1 MPAIELLHV
10 SKTFV
15 SEGGISRPGLTNIC
29 LSVDEGELVVL
40 IGGNGSGK
48 STLLRSIA
56 GFLNVDSGT
65 ISLFQNDVT
74 SLSPQ
79 KRSFTV
85 ALVDQD
91 PSRSC
96 AADLS
101 VAETIALTA
110 QRRLRNEFWPLLS
123 AKGVRHLQASLS
135 QRSERLAS
143 LWHSTV
149 AELSGGE
156 RQLLAIVTSAMRGC
170 EIFLLDEHT
179 AALDEQN
186 SRLVWQ
192 LTLDLQQREGKTVL
206 LVTHDIQ
213 RALSLPGRLV
223 VMGEGMIL
231 HDVSGSARSELTREQ
246 IVQLYIGSPT
256 IARLQ

>member
-1 MPAIELLHV
+1 
-10 SKTFV
+10 
-15 SEGGISRPGLTNIC
+15 
-29 LSVDEGELVVL
+29 
-40 IGGNGSGK
+40 
-48 STLLRSIA
+48 
-56 GFLNVDSGT
+56 
-65 ISLFQNDVT
+65 
-74 SLSPQ
+74 
-79 KRSFTV
+79 
-85 ALVDQD
+85 
-91 PSRSC
+91 
-96 AADLS
+96 
-101 VAETIALTA
+101 
-110 QRRLRNEFWPLLS
+110 
-123 AKGVRHLQASLS
+123 
-135 QRSERLAS
+135 
-143 LWHSTV
+143 
-149 AELSGGE
+149 
-156 RQLLAIVTSAMRGC
+156 MRGC